1 MAGNMHNNSPKQ
13 QDIRVQLTS
22 NEPIRDNTWSVYG
35 YPNTLRLEESKGQTN
50 NANEKNF
57 SLVGTLAPG
66 DYFIT
71 VRLGDR
77 EEQFEVRAKPNPP
90 TIETTEMQLRGK
102 AGQNQKL

>member
-1 MAGNMHNNSPKQ
+1 MPTRK
-13 QDIRVQLTS
+13 L
-22 NEPIRDNTWSVYG
+22 
-35 YPNTLRLEESKGQTN
+35 L
-50 NANEKNF
+50 
-57 SLVGTLAPG
+57 LVGTLAPG

>member
-50 NANEKNF
+50 NANE
-57 SLVGTLAPG
+57 SL
-66 DYFIT
+66 
-71 VRLGDR
+71 
-77 EEQFEVRAKPNPP
+77 
-90 TIETTEMQLRGK
+90 
-102 AGQNQKL
+102 

>member
-1 MAGNMHNNSPKQ
+1 MKDKVLKVIQNLKAGHPVYEVMAGNMHNNSPKQ

-77 EEQFEVRAKPNPP
+77 R
-90 TIETTEMQLRGK
+90 TIRSTC
-102 AGQNQKL
+102 

>member
-77 EEQFEVRAKPNPP
+77 EEQLKYVLNLILRQLKQLKCNLEAK
-90 TIETTEMQLRGK
+90 QVK
-102 AGQNQKL
+102 NQKL